1 MAEEAKLPWVVEF
14 SILNAPSAAK
24 LKVEGNAV
32 IGRVETA
39 SNVYPD
45 LDLAPWGGMELGVAP
60 RHVMI
65 LPTEDQLMVVD
76 LGSGKPTLLNGKR
89 LTQTPHVLAHGDDL
103 QLGVLHLQ
111 VNVIAS
117 PTMGSVIQHQ
127 PQFNFKEDTTP
138 GRGQSILIVEDEPE
152 TAEIFRLII
161 EKAGFKALVCREVV
175 SAIRMLNTETPSAIV
190 LDLMLPDIHG
200 LELCRYVRR
209 DTSQPDIPIVIVSAA
224 AKQNTINQALE
235 VGADVFLGK
244 PFSMRDLVRVVSS
257 LVRWHES
264 NAPRQGQTKQLPG
277 GTTGSLSSMPQD
289 MRRDAVVFFVA
300 GYDEPIAVVVQ
311 SRITIGRRSGS
322 TSRRPHVDL
331 ERYGAFEAG
340 VSRIHAALYRTESGF
355 YIEDLGSSNGTF
367 IQNVQLQPNERYPV
381 ENATE
386 FVLGTLP
393 VRLFFFTDA
402 DASMLHTEDEDTA

>member
-1 MAEEAKLPWVVEF
+1 MAEEAKLPWVIEF
-14 SILNAPSAAK
+14 GIINTPSTAK
-24 LKVEGNAV
+24 LTVSGNMV
-32 IGRVETA
+32 IGRADQQTEVF
-39 SNVYPD
+39 PD
-45 LDLAPWGGMELGVAP
+45 LDLTPWGGMELGVAP

-65 LPTEDQLMVVD
+65 LPAEDQLMIVD
-76 LGSGKPTLLNGKR
+76 LNSGKPTLLNGKR
-89 LTQTPHVLAHGDDL
+89 LTQKPHILTHGDDL

-111 VNVIAS
+111 VNIIAA
-117 PTMGSVIQHQ
+117 PTLGSIIQHQ
-127 PQFNFKEDTTP
+127 PQFAFKDDPAP

-152 TAEIFRLII
+152 TAEIFRLIM

-175 SAIRMLNTETPSAIV
+175 SAIRVLNTETPSAII

-209 DTSQPDIPIVIVSAA
+209 DTSQPDVPIVIVSAA
-224 AKQNTINQALE
+224 AKQNTINQAME

-264 NAPRQGQTKQLPG
+264 RFSAQGQTKQLPG
-277 GTTGSLSSMPQD
+277 GTGGLSSMPGD
-289 MRRDAVVFFVA
+289 MRRDAVVFFVG

-340 VSRIHAALYRTESGF
+340 VSRIHAALYRTDDGF
-355 YIEDLGSSNGTF
+355 FIEDLGSSNGTF
-367 IQNVQLQPNERYPV
+367 INNVRLEPEQRHPID
-381 ENATE
+381 NATE

-393 VRLFFFTDA
+393 VRLFFFTEDDA
-402 DASMLHTEDEDTA
+402 GMLPTKDEGAA